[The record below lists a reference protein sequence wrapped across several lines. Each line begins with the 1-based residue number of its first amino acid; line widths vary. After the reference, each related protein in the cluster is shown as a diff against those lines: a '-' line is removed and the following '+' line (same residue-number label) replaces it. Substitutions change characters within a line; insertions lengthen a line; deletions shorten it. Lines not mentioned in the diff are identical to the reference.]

1 MLEHGGQLQLYAERY
16 QRPIDEW
23 LDISTGINP
32 NGWPV
37 PTLPSSVWS
46 RLPEHNDGLH
56 QAASDYYQTQ
66 SLLAVPGTQVA
77 IQLLPKLRT
86 KSKVGIVSPAYAE
99 HSYCWQQAG
108 HELLTL
114 HSDEISAYIDVIDV
128 LIIINPNNPTGEKY
142 SPEQLLNWQQS
153 LTKRQGWLIVDEAFI
168 DCTPEQSLACFSP
181 QPGLIVL
188 RSFGKF
194 FGLAGLRL
202 GFVIAE
208 TKLLS
213 QMAEKLGPWPIASPS
228 RYIAIQAFKDE
239 SWQHQARISLE
250 HTSKRLMGLLEQFGL
265 KPNGG
270 SSLFQWVKHPQA
282 SVLHKRLAQQGIL
295 TRLFTSPL
303 SLRFGLPANEQD
315 WDRLQQSL
323 KNLEGLTE

>member
-1 MLEHGGQLQLYAERY
+1 MPEHGGQLRLYAERY
-16 QRPIDEW
+16 QRPVNDW

-46 RLPEHNDGLH
+46 RLPEHNDGLN

-66 SLLAVPGTQVA
+66 NLLAVPGTQAV
-77 IQLLPKLRT
+77 IQLLPSLRS

-99 HSYCWQQAG
+99 HAYCWQQAG
-108 HELLTL
+108 HELVTL
-114 HSDEISAYIDVIDV
+114 SSDDVSASIDKLDV
-128 LIIINPNNPTGEKY
+128 LIIINPNNPTGKKY
-142 SPEQLLNWQQS
+142 TPEQLLNWQQS
-153 LTKRQGWLIVDEAFI
+153 LTKRKGWLIVDEAFI
-168 DCTPEQSLACFSP
+168 DCTPEQSLAAISP

-202 GFVIAE
+202 GFVLAE

-213 QMAEKLGPWPIASPS
+213 QLAERLGPWPIASSS
-228 RYIAIQAFKDE
+228 RYIAIQALNDK
-239 SWQHQARISLE
+239 SWQHQARTRLE
-250 HTSKRLMGLLEQFGL
+250 NSSKRLMKLLDQFGL

-270 SSLFQWVKHPQA
+270 STLFQWVKHPQA
-282 SVLHKRLAQQGIL
+282 RVLHERLAQQGIL
-295 TRLFTSPL
+295 TRLFTSPS
-303 SLRFGLPANEQD
+303 SLRFGLPADEQD

-323 KNLEGLTE
+323 KNLEGLTQ